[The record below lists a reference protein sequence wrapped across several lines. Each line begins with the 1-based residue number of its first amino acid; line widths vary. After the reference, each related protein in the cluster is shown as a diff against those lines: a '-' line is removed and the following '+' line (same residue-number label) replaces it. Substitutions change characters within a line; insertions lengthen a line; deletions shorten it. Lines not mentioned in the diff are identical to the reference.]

1 MNFKEYKIEGFLE
14 DLASSSP
21 APGGGSTASLIAAIS
36 GCLNNMVYSL
46 TIGKKAFEKLN
57 DNEKEKMIAL
67 ERECKIFIEK
77 CMELMEEDRSS
88 FNKLMECYKLPKT
101 NEEEIDFRKSEI
113 KNKIYE
119 AMMAPLNVTR
129 ECFKF
134 YDNIDFAVEFGNSM
148 LISDAGVSASLLNA
162 AIESSIINVKVN
174 LNSLRDEIYAKE
186 IEDEIKFIME
196 ESLKR
201 KNLILEKVN
210 KCIYK

>member
-113 KNKIYE
+113 KNKTYE

-148 LISDAGVSASLLNA
+148 LIS

>member
-1 MNFKEYKIEGFLE
+1 
-14 DLASSSP
+14 
-21 APGGGSTASLIAAIS
+21 
-36 GCLNNMVYSL
+36 
-46 TIGKKAFEKLN
+46 
-57 DNEKEKMIAL
+57 
-67 ERECKIFIEK
+67 
-77 CMELMEEDRSS
+77 
-88 FNKLMECYKLPKT
+88 
-101 NEEEIDFRKSEI
+101 
-113 KNKIYE
+113 
-119 AMMAPLNVTR
+119 
-129 ECFKF
+129 
-134 YDNIDFAVEFGNSM
+134 M